1 MADAPEWKE
10 QSCGACGESKW
21 RVRALESKLAGHGAY
36 RDLALVCTGCGS
48 VTHLVPRTFISAEWG
63 REAEG
68 RVVAFTGPPGGS
80 TGSACGASGSP
91 RWCP

>member
-68 RVVAFTGPPGGS
+68 EKDAGVLCALPWKRDPEGRPL
-80 TGSACGASGSP
+80 
-91 RWCP
+91 